1 MGGYVAL
8 NLASQS
14 PEILGKI
21 ITLGTKFAWTKESA
35 THETSRMIPEI
46 MEKKIPAYTQKLE
59 RVHGRE

>member
-21 ITLGTKFAWTKESA
+21 ITLGLKIPWTKESA
-35 THETSRMIPEI
+35 THGTSRMIPEI
-46 MEKKIPAYTQKLE
+46 MEKENTSLYSKA
-59 RVHGRE
+59 